1 MKKKWNNAICS
12 NMDEP
17 RYCHTEWSKSDK
29 DKYHMILPIYE
40 ILKKK
45 MVSSAFLRL
54 LIFLPVILILVSSL
68 AFHIIFSAYK
78 LNIKWLA

>member
-1 MKKKWNNAICS
+1 
-12 NMDEP
+12 MDEL

-29 DKYHMILPIYE
+29 DKYHMISPVCE

-54 LIFLPVILILVSSL
+54 LIFLPVILILVCGTSSL
-68 AFHIIFSAYK
+68 EFHIILSAYK